1 MKKGAMC
8 GLAWLGVGRGSG
20 LGIGMRWAW
29 NGAKC
34 GLACATIAKDMLNM
48 VRI

>member
-1 MKKGAMC
+1 MWV
-8 GLAWLGVGRGSG
+8 GLVRVRARLRVRD
-20 LGIGMRWAW
+20 GMRWAW
-29 NGAKC
+29 DGAKC